1 MLPRLNF
8 AFQTTYP
15 FVKWSE
21 HQSTS
26 LDFVIKTKGKF
37 SYTDEGN
44 GEAIILLYGLFGSV
58 NNYKTVI
65 QHFKTTHRVIVP
77 MLPIY
82 DLGINISVSALT
94 GYVTDLIN
102 FLELKQVHVVGNSLG
117 GHIALLYT
125 LQNQEKVKSLT
136 LVGSSGLFE
145 NGMGDSYPKRS
156 DYEYIKRKAET
167 TFYKPETA
175 SKELIDEIYAT
186 VNNRIKALQI
196 LYLAKSTIRYNLKN
210 ELHKITCNCCI
221 IWGKKDAVT
230 PPCVAEEFHQYIPH
244 SSLWWIDNCGHVPM
258 LETPDEFNSILSNFY
273 NQLSLQKTSLNTEAS
288 YFTNVAFLLRK
299 VFYD

>member
-1 MLPRLNF
+1 MIPRINF
-8 AFQTTYP
+8 SFKTTYP
-15 FVKWSE
+15 FFKWTEPLNGS
-21 HQSTS
+21 SNS
-26 LDFVIKTKGKF
+26 PVKTKGKF

-58 NNYKTVI
+58 NNYETVI
-65 QHFKTTHRVIVP
+65 RHFKTTNRVIVP
-77 MLPIY
+77 ILPIY

-94 GYVTDLIN
+94 DYVAELIN
-102 FLELKQVHVVGNSLG
+102 LLELKQVHVVGNSLG

-125 LQNQEKVKSLT
+125 LQNQEKVKSLA

-145 NGMGDSYPKRS
+145 NSMGDTYPKRS
-156 DYEYIKRKAET
+156 SYEYIKKKTEI

-175 SKELIDEIYAT
+175 SKELIDEIYAA

-221 IWGKKDAVT
+221 IWGKQDAVT
-230 PPCVAEEFHQYIPH
+230 PPCVAEEFHELIH
-244 SSLWWIDNCGHVPM
+244 NSSLWWINNCGHVPM
-258 LETPDEFNSILSNFY
+258 LETPDEFNIILSNFY
-273 NQLSLQKTSLNTEAS
+273 HQLQLQKISSHAEPS
-288 YFTNVAFLLRK
+288 YFSNMAFRLRK
-299 VFYD
+299 VFN